1 MALFIQSHPPLLS
14 YQSLIWN
21 QPSCA
26 IQQGYEAERV
36 NSRHQISEESLG
48 CLKERIHYSR
58 LIKILGFLL
67 CDRFTGDWSEYL
79 W

>member
-21 QPSCA
+21 QPRCA

-48 CLKERIHYSR
+48 LLKERIHYG
-58 LIKILGFLL
+58 LIITLGCLL
-67 CDRFTGDWSEYL
+67 YDRFTGDWSEYL